1 VKVFCPN
8 CGSENEGHS
17 GGRVVCRACTATFEV
32 PAERFADSGRVVDA
46 PAVHVATPSA
56 SPSAQAPM
64 YSAPIASVPQMQG
77 QAATTNVLAIVS
89 LVTSLL
95 CCSPAGLITGFIG
108 LQQIN
113 QSNGTQ
119 KGKELAI
126 IGIVIGALGL
136 CSSTLYIIGAVVGA
150 AR

>member
-1 VKVFCPN
+1 MKVFCPN
-8 CGSENEGHS
+8 CGSENEGLA

-32 PAERFADSGRVVDA
+32 PAERMTSQAEPPVSTPSV
-46 PAVHVATPSA
+46 PQYATPSQQQ
-56 SPSAQAPM
+56 PAP
-64 YSAPIASVPQMQG
+64 VVLQG
-77 QAATTNVLAIVS
+77 VVQQQTNVLAIVS

-113 QSNGTQ
+113 QSNGQQ

-126 IGIVIGALGL
+126 IGMVIGALGL
-136 CSSTLYIIGAVVGA
+136 CSSGLYFLALIAGT
-150 AR
+150 R

>member
-1 VKVFCPN
+1 MKVFCPN
-8 CGSENEGHS
+8 CGSENEGIP
-17 GGRVVCRACTATFEV
+17 GGGVICIACTANFGV
-32 PAERFADSGRVVDA
+32 PAEHVVNEPA
-46 PAVHVATPSA
+46 PPPPAPQYATPNVVPA
-56 SPSAQAPM
+56 RAPM
-64 YSAPIASVPQMQG
+64 VNAPMASMPPMQQG
-77 QAATTNVLAIVS
+77 QAQVTNVLAIVS